1 MGNFLIR
8 YLSNTRP
15 KLYRELLRNIF
26 ISFLLLLLVSCE
38 QGNLNFISLPTKSP
52 VPDKPTQTPLQPTFA
67 LPPTQETIPATAV
80 LTPALETRL
89 YTHPGNLFGLSIP
102 ISWNVNSVRNITQF
116 KDPASSIA
124 IDVQLMDTQY
134 ELDLESFTHAVNAR
148 ETNVFGE
155 FESYLETDRQLN
167 QDEVSY
173 LIEKRLMQDGVPS
186 TAISSYR
193 QYGPSILILDLWS
206 GIEDYEGNKN
216 LLSEVLASLSIDERA
231 GQPSASLHA
240 DLFSPKSN
248 GAFSLDI
255 PRYWDH
261 NTSTAEN
268 SIVDTFTSPDEQ
280 AIIQMVIYDD
290 GEPISGTVAGAF
302 VRNLLRNYYAKD
314 IYVSKYQS
322 LNDGREELIWES
334 TGSDYQ
340 GITYFDVND
349 TELIIYTIMTTADF
363 EEIYADLLE
372 KVLNSF
378 QYSSN

>member
-1 MGNFLIR
+1 MGNFLGR
-8 YLSNTRP
+8 YLSNTRS
-15 KLYRELLRNIF
+15 KNYRELVRNII
-26 ISFLLLLLVSCE
+26 ISFCLLFLVSCE

-52 VPDKPTQTPLQPTFA
+52 IRVKPTQTALQPTFA
-67 LPPTQETIPATAV
+67 LPPTQERIPATAV
-80 LTPALETRL
+80 STPVIETRL
-89 YTHPGNLFGLSIP
+89 YTHPDNLFGLSIP
-102 ISWNVNSVRNITQF
+102 VSWSVSSASNITQF
-116 KDPASSIA
+116 RDPASSIS

-134 ELDLESFTHAVNAR
+134 ELELESFTRAVDAR
-148 ETNVFGE
+148 EASVFGE
-155 FESYLETDRQLN
+155 FESYLEMDRQLD

-173 LIEKRLMQDGVPS
+173 LIEKRLIQNGVPK
-186 TAISSYR
+186 TVISLYLP
-193 QYGPSILILDLWS
+193 YGPSIIILDLWS
-206 GIEDYEGNKN
+206 GIEDYEGNKSQ
-216 LLSEVLASLSIDERA
+216 LSEVLASLSIEEGA
-231 GQPSASLHA
+231 GQPSARSHA
-240 DLFSPKSN
+240 DFFSRQSN

-255 PRYWDH
+255 PRYWNH

-268 SIVDTFTSPDEQ
+268 SVVDTFTSPDEQ
-280 AIIQMVIYDD
+280 AIIQMVIFDD

-314 IYVSKYQS
+314 INVSEYQS
-322 LNDGREELIWES
+322 LTDGREELIWES

-372 KVLNSF
+372 NVLNSF

>member
-1 MGNFLIR
+1 MGNFLGR
-8 YLSNTRP
+8 YLSNTRS
-15 KLYRELLRNIF
+15 KNFRELVRNII
-26 ISFLLLLLVSCE
+26 ISFCLLLLVSCE

-52 VPDKPTQTPLQPTFA
+52 VRVKPTQTALQPTFA
-67 LPPTQETIPATAV
+67 LPPTQERIPATAV
-80 LTPALETRL
+80 STTVIETRL
-89 YTHPGNLFGLSIP
+89 YTHPDNLFGLSIP
-102 ISWNVNSVRNITQF
+102 VSWSVSSASNITQF
-116 KDPASSIA
+116 RDPASSIA

-134 ELDLESFTHAVNAR
+134 ELELESFTRAVDAR
-148 ETNVFGE
+148 EASVFGE
-155 FESYLETDRQLN
+155 FESYLEMDRQLD

-173 LIEKRLMQDGVPS
+173 LIEKRLIQNGVPR
-186 TAISSYR
+186 TVISFYR
-193 QYGPSILILDLWS
+193 QYGPSIIILDLWS
-206 GIEDYEGNKN
+206 GIEEYEGNKSQ
-216 LLSEVLASLSIDERA
+216 LSELLASLSIEEGA
-231 GQPSASLHA
+231 GQSSARSHA
-240 DLFSPKSN
+240 DLFSLQSN

-255 PRYWDH
+255 PRYWNH

-268 SIVDTFTSPDEQ
+268 SVVDTFTSPDEQ
-280 AIIQMVIYDD
+280 AIIQMVIFDD

-314 IYVSKYQS
+314 INVSEYQS
-322 LNDGREELIWES
+322 LTDGREELIWES

-372 KVLNSF
+372 NVLNSF

>member
-8 YLSNTRP
+8 YLSNTRS
-15 KLYRELLRNIF
+15 KLFRELLRIF
-26 ISFLLLLLVSCE
+26 LISFLLLLLVGCE

-52 VPDKPTQTPLQPTFA
+52 LPIKPTQTTSQPTFV
-67 LPPTQETIPATAV
+67 LPPTQERIPATAV
-80 LTPALETRL
+80 STAVIETRL
-89 YTHPGNLFGLSIP
+89 YTHPDNLFGLTIP
-102 ISWNVNSVRNITQF
+102 ITWNVNSASNITQF
-116 KDPASSIA
+116 KDPSSSIV

-134 ELDLESFTHAVNAR
+134 QLDLESFTRAVNAR
-148 ETNVFGE
+148 EANVFGE

-167 QDEVSY
+167 QGEVSY
-173 LIEKRLMQDGVPS
+173 LIEKRLLQDGVPS
-186 TAISSYR
+186 TAISLYR
-193 QYGPSILILDLWS
+193 QYGRSIIILDLWS
-206 GIEDYEGNKN
+206 GIEDYEGKKSQ
-216 LLSEVLASLSIDERA
+216 LSEVLASFSIDEGA
-231 GQPSASLHA
+231 GQPSARLHA

-248 GAFSLDI
+248 GAFSLDV

-268 SIVDTFTSPDEQ
+268 SVVDTFTSPDQ
-280 AIIQMVIYDD
+280 KAIIQMVIFDD

-372 KVLNSF
+372 NVLNSF